1 MNPSRCLR
9 LSRESAGLTQ
19 VELARRSGTT
29 QSAVAAYETGVRVPT
44 PETLRRL
51 LERAEFRP
59 SRVLKLLRDQVLH
72 AAASNHASNVRVF
85 GSVARGEDGVG
96 SDIDLLVT
104 FDPVATLFD
113 QGALLEEQKN
123 MATPV
128 TVGSY

>member
-1 MNPSRCLR
+1 ML
-9 LSRESAGLTQ
+9 Q
-19 VELARRSGTT
+19 
-29 QSAVAAYETGVRVPT
+29 
-44 PETLRRL
+44 
-51 LERAEFRP
+51 
-59 SRVLKLLRDQVLH
+59 LLRNEMLH